1 MIVRVWGTADQ
12 FDLEFYRTEGNQ
24 WAAPVV
30 IDFDDGQY
38 AVQIFAQNEW
48 GGIGVYAGVLYL
60 CDGASCLHIIRARF
74 TPVILPPQFDVEDIK
89 ENICVTMRP
98 DKSDVILRNDLLKII
113 LVKECDTNG

>member
-24 WAAPVV
+24 WAAPVI

-60 CDGASCLHIIRARF
+60 CDGASCLHIIRTRF
-74 TPVILPPQFDVEDIK
+74 TPIILPSKFNIEDI
-89 ENICVTMRP
+89 EESIRMTMCP
-98 DKSDVILRNDLLKII
+98 DKLDVVLRDDLFKIA
-113 LVKECDTNG
+113 LVKECDTHG